1 MQHPRASI
9 ASDGPMMV
17 FGVGKPHPRSY
28 GTYPRVLGKY
38 VREQNIISLPE
49 AIRKMT
55 SLPAKVLSI
64 QDRGLIKE
72 DYFADIVV
80 FNEKTISDNAT
91 FQNPH
96 QYSNGVEHVLI
107 NGVIVIK
114 DGKHT
119 GAKPGK
125 VLHGPGYK

>member
-1 MQHPRASI
+1 
-9 ASDGPMMV
+9 
-17 FGVGKPHPRSY
+17 
-28 GTYPRVLGKY
+28 
-38 VREQNIISLPE
+38 
-49 AIRKMT
+49 MT

-107 NGVIVIK
+107 NGVIVIM

>member
-1 MQHPRASI
+1 MCIR
-9 ASDGPMMV
+9 D
-17 FGVGKPHPRSY
+17 R
-28 GTYPRVLGKY
+28 
-38 VREQNIISLPE
+38 NIISLPE

>member
-1 MQHPRASI
+1 
-9 ASDGPMMV
+9 
-17 FGVGKPHPRSY
+17 
-28 GTYPRVLGKY
+28 
-38 VREQNIISLPE
+38 
-49 AIRKMT
+49 MT

-96 QYSNGVEHVLI
+96 QYSNGVEYVLI

>member
-1 MQHPRASI
+1 MA
-9 ASDGPMMV
+9 
-17 FGVGKPHPRSY
+17 
-28 GTYPRVLGKY
+28 KY

-64 QDRGLIKE
+64 KERGLIKE
-72 DYFADIVV
+72 GYYADIVI

-96 QYSNGVEHVLI
+96 QYSNGVEFVLV
-107 NGVIVIK
+107 NGIVVVE
-114 DGKHT
+114 GGNHT